1 MAFARPHWSA
11 DPRRSSE
18 YIALRRQFREACRL
32 VRNPDGSYGAPCSIC
47 RRPIN
52 YALTH
57 PHPAAFS
64 VDHIRPVRSHPELA
78 LSLGNFQPAHWRC
91 NRNTRRRL
99 SAQFTLRMTQQAP
112 AKLDDAARKV
122 TWVGERGREGV
133 APPAQR
139 RGRREARA
147 APIRPRFPT
156 PLTVAH
162 FASQP
167 TSAVPTGGGADTC
180 CTRNWDRSLISDAAQ
195 TRVCP
200 ASAVVFITGFL
211 DVRVGRG

>member
-32 VRNPDGSYGAPCSIC
+32 VRNPDDSYGAPCSIC

-52 YALTH
+52 NALTH

-122 TWVGERGREGV
+122 TRVGERGERGRSSTGSAPRPARGPSCADSASVSNATNCGALRE
-133 APPAQR
+133 PADISSAYRRRRRYMLYEELGPKSDQR
-139 RGRREARA
+139 RGSN
-147 APIRPRFPT
+147 PSMPC
-156 PLTVAH
+156 
-162 FASQP
+162 Q
-167 TSAVPTGGGADTC
+167 
-180 CTRNWDRSLISDAAQ
+180 RSCFHHGI
-195 TRVCP
+195 P
-200 ASAVVFITGFL
+200 
-211 DVRVGRG
+211 